1 MERATL
7 LELGVKMAG
16 SCFLNPALH
25 VGGVEAFLE
34 MLSVPANVP
43 TLDLHKF
50 RREHINMAQIK
61 LERGALSANMTFIQR
76 LKGLKM

>member
-1 MERATL
+1 
-7 LELGVKMAG
+7 
-16 SCFLNPALH
+16 
-25 VGGVEAFLE
+25 

-61 LERGALSANMTFIQR
+61 LE
-76 LKGLKM
+76 